1 MIKRIFFIT
10 TGRLRIYHFD
20 GQLSEPLEFS
30 ADEQGLTDFS
40 QYLQQY
46 PADTV
51 AVLVDVVEEDFREDT
66 IPHVFGGDRQ
76 SVLSTKLNR
85 IFRDTTYSH
94 TLFQG
99 RETEGGRR
107 DDRVLFTAL
116 IRPDLLAPWMGQLSK
131 YKVPVAGI
139 YSLPLL
145 SGQLCKQLK
154 IVNRYVLLV
163 SLQSSGGLRQT
174 YFQDG
179 QLRVSRLAVLPDSS
193 SEKYT
198 AVLLNEIE
206 RFRRYLNSLRLLPT
220 DEALDVHILGTDR
233 VREEI
238 DRHSQTSITAHH
250 HVLSLRDVAK
260 KIGIKGD
267 YSSRFSDSIYAHL
280 LAKKPPQNQYAPES
294 QTRFFRMHKLRRTMI
309 AASILI
315 LISGLGLS
323 AANFVDGL
331 TAIQDT
337 QGMKRQA
344 SFYKIRY
351 DRARARLPKTPTD
364 TRVMQRVV
372 EATQE
377 LKLFKT
383 SPLDLMSVLS
393 RGMDVFPE
401 IELSEVNWSAD
412 TRKTNSEDVQASNNG
427 SVSSTDSN
435 TVTLQ
440 QQAIIKAH
448 INPFDGDFRKA
459 LETVRRFAEHLR
471 QLPEVQEIDVES
483 LPLDIGPE
491 ASLSGDVE
499 GLSETSKAQFSL
511 RMELKTQGGPGESS

>member
-1 MIKRIFFIT
+1 MIKRIFFVT
-10 TGRLRIYHFD
+10 TGRLRAHHFD
-20 GQLSEPLEFS
+20 GQLSDPLEFS

-46 PADTV
+46 PSESV

-66 IPHVFGGDRQ
+66 IPHVFGSDRK

-99 RETEGGRR
+99 RESEGGRR

-154 IVNRYVLLV
+154 IENRYVLLV

-179 QLRVSRLAVLPDSS
+179 LLRVSRLAVLPDSS

-233 VREEI
+233 VSEEI
-238 DRHSQTSITAHH
+238 ERHSQTSITAHH

-267 YSSRFSDSIYAHL
+267 F
-280 LAKKPPQNQYAPES
+280 N
-294 QTRFFRMHKLRRTMI
+294 
-309 AASILI
+309 
-315 LISGLGLS
+315 
-323 AANFVDGL
+323 
-331 TAIQDT
+331 
-337 QGMKRQA
+337 
-344 SFYKIRY
+344 
-351 DRARARLPKTPTD
+351 
-364 TRVMQRVV
+364 
-372 EATQE
+372 
-377 LKLFKT
+377 
-383 SPLDLMSVLS
+383 
-393 RGMDVFPE
+393 
-401 IELSEVNWSAD
+401 
-412 TRKTNSEDVQASNNG
+412 
-427 SVSSTDSN
+427 
-435 TVTLQ
+435 
-440 QQAIIKAH
+440 
-448 INPFDGDFRKA
+448 
-459 LETVRRFAEHLR
+459 
-471 QLPEVQEIDVES
+471 
-483 LPLDIGPE
+483 
-491 ASLSGDVE
+491 
-499 GLSETSKAQFSL
+499 
-511 RMELKTQGGPGESS
+511 